1 MNAIE
6 AAYWA
11 GARDAAAVI
20 FSDLSNYPGVRS
32 LAKNRARDL
41 LDAMERL
48 SGRQLGTLVHD
59 ELERQHRG

>member
-20 FSDLSNYPGVRS
+20 FSDLSHYPGVRA
-32 LAKNRARDL
+32 LAKNRTRDL